1 MDSDKNGNAGEIK
14 ETDSGCGPG
23 CDCGKPAGNNKI
35 KTIAILIVV
44 LAVCGIFIYKAT
56 TTSASKQ
63 TNMNVS
69 ASSGFKTPVSSEKTD
84 TSATS
89 VQPAVKSSDAA
100 VTDKVTPD
108 AKKSDTPVPGKNDPK
123 NENSTATPSAET
135 QQPAAK
141 ATEDKKMLGDF
152 LDSFSSLNKM
162 AVNQDVVF
170 ILIPDK
176 DDTTVKK
183 ETSDAV
189 TAAEKTLKTK
199 SVTIGL
205 YTLKTDSTD
214 YPVISKQV
222 EAPGILVAVKGK
234 GMVGVS
240 GEITEEKIIQA
251 FVASSSA
258 GGCGP
263 SSGGCGPATPG
274 CGP

>member
-189 TAAEKTLKTK
+189 IAAGKTLKSRGLK
-199 SVTIGL
+199 LGL
-205 YTLKTDSTD
+205 YTLKMDSPD
-214 YPVISKQV
+214 YENYSVQAVGLPCILVLSKGHGV
-222 EAPGILVAVKGK
+222 EA
-234 GMVGVS
+234 VS
-240 GEITEEKIIQA
+240 EDITEETLLQA
-251 FVASSSA
+251 YVASSTA
-258 GGCGP
+258 GACGPSGCGP
-263 SSGGCGPATPG
+263 SGCGE
-274 CGP
+274 